1 MKKNRRLALELM
13 KKAASKVTLV
23 HIVGGKPLPTH
34 THPCIYKSRKVN
46 GRPSEEGRNAVRRE
60 GSLALQRLVI
70 FELQHI
76 HRNLHNGDDKLQ
88 KANSLSSQ

>member
-1 MKKNRRLALELM
+1 M
-13 KKAASKVTLV
+13 ASL
-23 HIVGGKPLPTH
+23 H
-34 THPCIYKSRKVN
+34 RKVEMQ
-46 GRPSEEGRNAVRRE
+46 EEE

-88 KANSLSSQ
+88 KANSLFPVNRIQTGFCLKVIIIKGLF